1 VLLTDWLVDCGF
13 RVMFYD
19 LWPQASL
26 SSYSDS
32 NWRID
37 WADLRMGKCI
47 GRGGFGEVRAVAVML
62 VGGGGVLMTIVVLVV
77 RSVWLV

>member
-1 VLLTDWLVDCGF
+1 MVDCG
-13 RVMFYD
+13 FYD

-37 WADLRMGKCI
+37 WGDLRMGKCI
-47 GRGGFGEVRAVAVML
+47 GRGGFGEVGAVAAMF
-62 VGGGGVLMTIVVLVV
+62 VVVV
-77 RSVWLV
+77 VVVVVVEC